1 MKMRAVI
8 ALVFAFISIA
18 SVKTGAAVHAADRA
32 YPPSP
37 FVIDVTKPPY
47 GAKGDGRTD
56 DTDALQLAINENVG
70 RHRMLYFPNG
80 TYLVSR
86 TLTWPKKWNGK
97 DNWGKTFLCGQNR
110 DRCIIRLKDATFTDA
125 QKPQA
130 IMWCGGF
137 GSADWFHNYVENLTF
152 DVGAGNPYSVSVL
165 IRLKPARH
173 RGRLRI

>member
-1 MKMRAVI
+1 MM
-8 ALVFAFISIA
+8 
-18 SVKTGAAVHAADRA
+18 GATANAADRA

-37 FVIDVTKPPY
+37 FVIDVTRSPY

-70 RHRMLYFPNG
+70 RHRMIYFPNG

-110 DRCIIRLKDATFTDA
+110 DRCK
-125 QKPQA
+125 K
-130 IMWCGGF
+130 
-137 GSADWFHNYVENLTF
+137 
-152 DVGAGNPYSVSVL
+152 GNW
-165 IRLKPARH
+165 
-173 RGRLRI
+173 